1 MTLFLGPC
9 YPLAATHAEVPT
21 MSAAPEA
28 LDPALLEHLLDTI
41 VEAIPAGDNDTD
53 QTRATRRTAARLA
66 LLALKPTDAFQA
78 MLAAQAV
85 TFHYAIMDAFRR
97 AAQPDLP
104 PAMAARQRSNAATLS
119 RTMQATL
126 RTLRQHQTPPAE
138 AQPKPRPVRPAAR
151 QQSQACIPAAPAGG
165 TRTTP
170 PHPPM
175 GRNDHGGAPRHLR
188 LQGRPDDERSQQ
200 REGNRPSPLPLG
212 GVRGRGSGEGVRGRG
227 HPLGS
232 TETGR
237 LHQTRITPFVS
248 RTLPYN
254 RRSPVCTIT
263 KESAAAR

>member
-1 MTLFLGPC
+1 
-9 YPLAATHAEVPT
+9 
-21 MSAAPEA
+21 MSAATEA

-126 RTLRQHQTPPAE
+126 RTLRQHQAPPAE
-138 AQPKPRPVRPAAR
+138 AQPSRPRP
-151 QQSQACIPAAPAGG
+151 SAPPRASKAK
-165 TRTTP
+165 RAFLLP
-170 PHPPM
+170 PQEEP
-175 GRNDHGGAPRHLR
+175 
-188 LQGRPDDERSQQ
+188 E
-200 REGNRPSPLPLG
+200 PLPRIRLWDEMTMEERRATYG
-212 GVRGRGSGEGVRGRG
+212 YKGDPTMNGS
-227 HPLGS
+227 
-232 TETGR
+232 
-237 LHQTRITPFVS
+237 
-248 RTLPYN
+248 N
-254 RRSPVCTIT
+254 
-263 KESAAAR
+263 SAT

>member
-1 MTLFLGPC
+1 MPANLRIRGARQTITNFLTLFLGPC
-9 YPLAATHAEVPT
+9 YPSPPPT
-21 MSAAPEA
+21 PRSPHPCPPPPAPPN

-126 RTLRQHQTPPAE
+126 RTLRQHQAPPAE
-138 AQPKPRPVRPAAR
+138 AQAQRPRPSAPPRASKAKRAFLLPPQENPNHSPA
-151 QQSQACIPAAPAGG
+151 SACG
-165 TRTTP
+165 T
-170 PHPPM
+170 
-175 GRNDHGGAPRHLR
+175 
-188 LQGRPDDERSQQ
+188 
-200 REGNRPSPLPLG
+200 
-212 GVRGRGSGEGVRGRG
+212 
-227 HPLGS
+227 
-232 TETGR
+232 
-237 LHQTRITPFVS
+237 
-248 RTLPYN
+248 
-254 RRSPVCTIT
+254 
-263 KESAAAR
+263 K